1 MSTATSSPVRT
12 VGFLRPWLL
21 WTVGFVSFPISGI
34 IGGAVAGRVD
44 SQLAALVGGLATGAV
59 IGLGQ
64 GLASSRRLPMVRWI
78 FATAVGMGLGLLL
91 GATAVAFGTALTDL
105 AAMGAITGLLLGVA
119 QGLVLPGPARS
130 RLVWAAA
137 MPLLWA
143 LGWTVSTLIGIEVEQ
158 HFTIFG
164 ASGAV
169 TFSALSGA
177 LLHLVLPA
185 LPTSKDHT

>member
-1 MSTATSSPVRT
+1 MSSAVSTPVRT

-34 IGGAVAGRVD
+34 IGGLVAGRVD
-44 SQLAALVGGLATGAV
+44 SPFAALIGGVATGAV

-64 GLASSRRLPMVRWI
+64 GLVSSRRLPLVRWI
-78 FATAVGMGLGLLL
+78 LATAVGMGLGLLL
-91 GATAVAFGTALTDL
+91 GATAVGFGTALTDL
-105 AAMGAITGLLLGVA
+105 ALMGAITGVFLGVA
-119 QGLVLPGPARS
+119 QALVLPGPVRS

-143 LGWTVSTLIGIEVEQ
+143 LGWTVTTLIGIAVDQ
-158 HFTIFG
+158 QFTVFG
-164 ASGAV
+164 AAGAV

-177 LLHLVLPA
+177 LLHLLLPVHA
-185 LPTSKDHT
+185 NAKDQS